1 MHISA
6 SVVIIKKKIK
16 NKDMKKYFS
25 IAFAALALV
34 SCGDKEKKDAAAA
47 ANAAVEVKVASVS
60 KQSLPQTEVFTAT
73 VESDVK
79 NNISPNAPLRIE
91 KILVD
96 VGDVVRKGQVLVKLD
111 AANLQQLQ
119 LQLANQKSVVSNQEV
134 DFNRISELYK
144 VGGVS
149 KAEFDN
155 AKVQLDGVKTQ
166 LNVLK
171 AQLSQISQNTQLYAP
186 ISGVVTARNYD
197 NGDMYG
203 GQPILTIEQTNPVK
217 IMINVSESHYKEVKC
232 GQTVDITLDAYEG
245 ENFTGKVTIVNPSV
259 NSATHTFQ
267 VEVTIN
273 NASQKVRPGMF
284 ARATFNF
291 GNQSHVV
298 IPDEALV
305 KQIGAGDRYVYVY
318 DAAKQTV
325 SYNKVE
331 LGKHIGDKYEIFS
344 GVNDGD
350 QVVIAG
356 HARLTD
362 GKKVK
367 VVK

>member
-1 MHISA
+1 
-6 SVVIIKKKIK
+6 
-16 NKDMKKYFS
+16 MKKYFS
-25 IAFAALALV
+25 IAIAAMAMV
-34 SCGDKEKKDAAAA
+34 SCGNSEKKDAASNADVAA
-47 ANAAVEVKVASVS
+47 EVKVASVS
-60 KQSLPQTEVFTAT
+60 VQSLPQTEVFTAT

-91 KILVD
+91 KILVE
-96 VGDVVRKGQVLVKLD
+96 VGDVVRKGQVVVKLD
-111 AANLQQLQ
+111 AANMQQLQ
-119 LQLANQKSVVSNQEV
+119 LQLANQKSVVANQET
-134 DFNRISELYK
+134 DFNRIAELYK

-149 KAEFDN
+149 KAEYDN

-166 LNVLK
+166 LNVLRTQF
-171 AQLSQISQNTQLYAP
+171 AQLSQNAQLVAP

-203 GQPILTIEQTNPVK
+203 GQPVLTIEQTNPVK
-217 IMINVSESHYKEVKC
+217 LKINVSENHYKEVKR
-232 GQTVDITLDAYEG
+232 GQSVDIDLDAYAG
-245 ENFTGKVTIVNPSV
+245 EHFTGKVTIVTPAIDA
-259 NSATHTFQ
+259 ATHTFP
-267 VEVTIN
+267 VEITIN
-273 NASQKVRPGMF
+273 NPSQKVRPGMF

-291 GNQSHVV
+291 GNQNHVV

-318 DAAKQTV
+318 NASKQTV

-356 HARLTD
+356 QARLAD

>member
-1 MHISA
+1 MMA
-6 SVVIIKKKIK
+6 
-16 NKDMKKYFS
+16 
-25 IAFAALALV
+25 
-34 SCGDKEKKDAAAA
+34 SCGSKEEKAKTIDVDAA
-47 ANAAVEVKVASVS
+47 VDVKVATVTS
-60 KQSLPQTEVFTAT
+60 QSLPQTEVYTAT

-91 KILVD
+91 RILVE
-96 VGDVVRKGQVLVKLD
+96 VGDQVRRGQCVVQLD
-111 AANLQQLQ
+111 ASNLRQLK
-119 LQLANQKSVVSNQEV
+119 LQIDNMKIE
-134 DFNRISELYK
+134 FNRTSELFK
-144 VGGVS
+144 VGGAS

-155 AKVQLDGVKTQ
+155 AKMQLDVLETQ
-166 LNVLK
+166 YK
-171 AQLSQISQNTQLYAP
+171 QLSQNTQLYAP

-217 IMINVSESHYKEVKC
+217 LMINVSENHYKEIKK
-232 GQTVDITLDAYEG
+232 GQTVNITLDAYEG
-245 ENFTGKVTIVNPSV
+245 EEFTGRITIVNPSV
-259 NSATHTFQ
+259 DPSTHTFP
-267 VEVTIN
+267 VEITIN
-273 NASQKVRPGMF
+273 NPQQKVRPGMF
-284 ARATFNF
+284 ARATVNF

-318 DAAKQTV
+318 DKAKGTV
-325 SYNKVE
+325 SYNKVD
-331 LGKHIGDKYEIFS
+331 LGKHIQDKYEILS

-356 HARLTD
+356 QARLSN